1 MAVAGILQG
10 NAAIYNPYQQNR
22 AYNNK
27 GAVEGFGDTYHSKEA
42 ASVQAAAAMPVNK
55 DIDPLKVDPRNAS
68 FEEIQAYNNYLVE
81 KGYLKIEDIGSF
93 EHPVKDDKEKADYY
107 TALKDWADLQVSIG
121 NMEGYRK
128 AARMREAWTNDIE
141 DKEGTVTYF
150 NGVRAWIK
158 EEGVYSTPPLLGF
171 GGTDDGM
178 SFDAIYA
185 DDSTPENPVIEV
197 RMRDKDGGVKTVKV
211 NVNQVDPT
219 NATQLEMLAL
229 LCHQDKQGSA
239 GGALMQSYHDLI
251 YRAQNSTKGDM
262 SAKNMQD
269 FMSWRQ
275 NWRDLAMASSEYSMP
290 VEEAMKQARAAMNNG
305 APYSYLAKD
314 GIIDYN
320 GVIFV
325 CDTENNALRLGDTSN
340 PKNCITV
347 NLSNG
352 GSLIVNRDNLG
363 SLAKAIGMFSPEDVN
378 LILRAIAED
387 AKVQQMKQQI
397 DDETSGLDIA
407 EDTGEQETDEEVSEI
422 PLAESLTGKDQTE
435 EKDKK

>member
-1 MAVAGILQG
+1 MAIAGILQG
-10 NAAIYNPYQQNR
+10 NAAIYNPYQQNT
-22 AYNNK
+22 ASNK
-27 GAVEGFGDTYHSKEA
+27 GKAEGFGDTYHCEEA
-42 ASVQAAAAMPVNK
+42 ASIQASAAIPVNK

-68 FEEIQAYNNYLVE
+68 FEDIQAYNNYLVE
-81 KGYLKIEDIGSF
+81 KGYLKIEDISSF

-107 TALKDWADLQVSIG
+107 TALKDWADLQFDIG
-121 NMEGYRK
+121 NMAGYSK

-141 DKEGTVTYF
+141 DKEGTAAYF
-150 NGVRAWIK
+150 NGVRAWHK
-158 EEGVYSTPPLLGF
+158 EEGVYLTAPILGF
-171 GGTDDGM
+171 GSTEDGM
-178 SFDAIYA
+178 QFQAKYA
-185 DDSTPENPVIEV
+185 DNSTAEYPIVEV
-197 RMRDKDGGVKTVKV
+197 RMRDKDGAEKIVKV
-211 NVNQVDPT
+211 DVKKVDPT
-219 NATQLEMLAL
+219 NATQLEMFAFLI
-229 LCHQDKQGSA
+229 HQDKQGNA
-239 GGALMQSYHDLI
+239 DGTLMQSYNDLI
-251 YRAQNSTKGDM
+251 YRAQNSTNGDM
-262 SAKNMQD
+262 RAKNMQD

-275 NWRDLAMASSEYSMP
+275 NWRNLTMASSEYSVP

-325 CDTENNALRLGDTSN
+325 CDTEHNALRLGDTSN
-340 PKNCITV
+340 PKNCISV

-363 SLAKAIGMFSPEDVN
+363 DLAKAIGMFSPEDVN

-407 EDTGEQETDEEVSEI
+407 ENTGEQETDNETSEI
-422 PLAESLTGKDQTE
+422 PLTEALAGKEQTE
-435 EKDKK
+435 EKDRK

>member
-10 NAAIYNPYQQNR
+10 NTAIYNPYQQNR
-22 AYNNK
+22 VINNGK
-27 GAVEGFGDTYHSKEA
+27 TEEFGDTYHSKEA
-42 ASVQAAAAMPVNK
+42 ASVQAGTAISVNK

-81 KGYLKIEDIGSF
+81 KGYLKVEDISSF
-93 EHPVKDDKEKADYY
+93 KHPVKDDKEKADYY
-107 TALKDWADLQVSIG
+107 TALKDWADLQFSVG
-121 NMEGYRK
+121 NLAGYSK
-128 AARMREAWTNDIE
+128 AARMREAWTNDIA
-141 DKEGTVTYF
+141 DKEGTAAYF
-150 NGVRAWIK
+150 NGVRAWYK
-158 EEGVYSTPPLLGF
+158 EEGVFTTCPTLGF

-178 SFDAIYA
+178 NFDAVYA
-185 DDSTPENPVIEV
+185 DDSTAENPIVEV
-197 RMRDKDGGVKTVKV
+197 RMRDKDGVVKTVKV

-219 NATQLEMLAL
+219 NATQLEMFAL
-229 LCHQDKQGSA
+229 LIHQDKQGNA
-239 GGALMQSYHDLI
+239 DGALMQSYNDLI
-251 YRAQNSTKGDM
+251 YRAQNSTFGDM
-262 SAKNMQD
+262 RAKNMQD
-269 FMSWRQ
+269 FMNWRQ
-275 NWRDLAMASSEYSMP
+275 NWRNLIMTSSEYSMSI
-290 VEEAMKQARAAMNNG
+290 EESMKQARAAMNNG

-325 CDTENNALRLGDTSN
+325 CDTEHNALRLGDTSN
-340 PKNCITV
+340 PKNCISI

-363 SLAKAIGMFSPEDVN
+363 DLAKAIGMFSPEDVN

-422 PLAESLTGKDQTE
+422 PLAESLAGKDQTE

>member
-10 NAAIYNPYQQNR
+10 NTAVYNPYQQNK
-22 AYNNK
+22 ASNK
-27 GAVEGFGDTYHSKEA
+27 GIAGRFDDAYHCEEA
-42 ASVQAAAAMPVNK
+42 ASIQASAAIPVNK
-55 DIDPLKVDPRNAS
+55 DIDPAKVDPRNAS

-93 EHPVKDDKEKADYY
+93 EHPVKDDKDET
-107 TALKDWADLQVSIG
+107 TA
-121 NMEGYRK
+121 
-128 AARMREAWTNDIE
+128 
-141 DKEGTVTYF
+141 YF
-150 NGVRAWIK
+150 SGVRAWHK
-158 EEGVYSTPPLLGF
+158 EAGVYLTSPILGF

-185 DDSTPENPVIEV
+185 NSSTAENPVIEV
-197 RMRDKDGGVKTVKV
+197 RMRDKDGVEKTVKV

-219 NATQLEMLAL
+219 NATQLEMFTL
-229 LCHQDKQGSA
+229 LIHQDKQGNA
-239 GGALMQSYHDLI
+239 GGTLMQSYNDLI
-251 YRAQNSTKGDM
+251 YRAQNSTNGDM
-262 SAKNMQD
+262 RAKNMQD

-275 NWRDLAMASSEYSMP
+275 NWRNLTMASSEYSMS

-340 PKNCITV
+340 PKNCISV

-363 SLAKAIGMFSPEDVN
+363 DLAKAIGMFSPEDVN

-407 EDTGEQETDEEVSEI
+407 ENTGEQETDEEVSEI
-422 PLAESLTGKDQTE
+422 PLAEALAGKEQTE

>member
-10 NAAIYNPYQQNR
+10 NTAIYNPYQQNR
-22 AYNNK
+22 VINNGK
-27 GAVEGFGDTYHSKEA
+27 TEEFGDTYHSKEA
-42 ASVQAAAAMPVNK
+42 ASVQAGTAISVNK

-68 FEEIQAYNNYLVE
+68 FEEIQAYNNYLIE
-81 KGYLKIEDIGSF
+81 KGYLKVEDISSF

-107 TALKDWADLQVSIG
+107 TALKDWADLQFSVG
-121 NMEGYRK
+121 NMAGYSK
-128 AARMREAWTNDIE
+128 AARMREAWTNDIA
-141 DKEGTVTYF
+141 DKEGTAAYF
-150 NGVRAWIK
+150 NGVRAWSK
-158 EEGVYSTPPLLGF
+158 EEGVFTTCPTLGF

-178 SFDAIYA
+178 NFDAVYA
-185 DDSTPENPVIEV
+185 DDSTAENPIVEV
-197 RMRDKDGGVKTVKV
+197 RMRDKDGVVKTVKV

-219 NATQLEMLAL
+219 NATQLEMFAL
-229 LCHQDKQGSA
+229 LIHQDKQGNA
-239 GGALMQSYHDLI
+239 DGTLMQSYNDLI
-251 YRAQNSTKGDM
+251 YRAQNSTFGDM
-262 SAKNMQD
+262 RAKNMQD

-275 NWRDLAMASSEYSMP
+275 NWRNLTLASSEYSLP
-290 VEEAMKQARAAMNNG
+290 IEEAMKQARAAMNNG

-325 CDTENNALRLGDTSN
+325 CDTENNAIRLGDTSN

-363 SLAKAIGMFSPEDVN
+363 DLAKAIGMFSPEDVN

-407 EDTGEQETDEEVSEI
+407 ENTGEEKTDEENPEI
-422 PLAESLTGKDQTE
+422 PLAEAVAGKDQTE

>member
-10 NAAIYNPYQQNR
+10 NAAVYNPYYQNK
-22 AYNNK
+22 ASNK
-27 GAVEGFGDTYHSKEA
+27 GTAGGFEDTYHCEEA
-42 ASVQAAAAMPVNK
+42 ASIQASAAISVNR
-55 DIDPLKVDPRNAS
+55 DFDPAKVDPRNAS

-107 TALKDWADLQVSIG
+107 TALKDWADLQFSIG
-121 NMEGYRK
+121 NMVGYSK

-141 DKEGTVTYF
+141 DKEGTATYF
-150 NGVRAWIK
+150 NGVRAWHQ
-158 EEGVYSTPPLLGF
+158 EEGVYTTAPILGF
-171 GGTDDGM
+171 GSTDDGI
-178 SFDAIYA
+178 SFEAIYA
-185 DDSTPENPVIEV
+185 KDSTAENPIIEV
-197 RMRDKDGGVKTVKV
+197 RMRDKDGAVKTVKV

-229 LCHQDKQGSA
+229 LCHLDKQGNST
-239 GGALMQSYHDLI
+239 LMQSYKDLI
-251 YRAQNSTKGDM
+251 YRAKNSTKGDM

-275 NWRDLAMASSEYSMP
+275 NWRDLAVASSEYSMS
-290 VEEAMKQARAAMNNG
+290 VEEAMKQARAEMNNG

-325 CDTENNALRLGDTSN
+325 CDTEHNALRLGDTSN
-340 PKNCITV
+340 PKNCVSIS
-347 NLSNG
+347 LSNG

-363 SLAKAIGMFSPEDVN
+363 DLAKAIGLLSREDVH

-387 AKVQQMKQQI
+387 AKIQQMK
-397 DDETSGLDIA
+397 
-407 EDTGEQETDEEVSEI
+407 
-422 PLAESLTGKDQTE
+422 
-435 EKDKK
+435 

>member
-10 NAAIYNPYQQNR
+10 NAAVYNPYQQNR
-22 AYNNK
+22 TSNK
-27 GAVEGFGDTYHSKEA
+27 GTAGGFEDTYHCEEA
-42 ASVQAAAAMPVNK
+42 ASVQASAAIPVNK
-55 DIDPLKVDPRNAS
+55 DIDPAKVDPRNAS

-81 KGYLKIEDIGSF
+81 KGYLKVEDISSF

-107 TALKDWADLQVSIG
+107 TALKDWADLQFSIG
-121 NMEGYRK
+121 NIAGYSK
-128 AARMREAWTNDIE
+128 AAKMREAWTNDIA
-141 DKEGTVTYF
+141 DKEGTAAYF
-150 NGVRAWIK
+150 NGVRAWYK
-158 EEGVYSTPPLLGF
+158 EEGVYLTSPILGF

-185 DDSTPENPVIEV
+185 DDSTAENPVIEV
-197 RMRDKDGGVKTVKV
+197 RMRDKDGVEKTVKV

-219 NATQLEMLAL
+219 NATQLEMFAL
-229 LCHQDKQGSA
+229 LIHQDKQSNADGT
-239 GGALMQSYHDLI
+239 LMQSYHDLI
-251 YRAQNSTKGDM
+251 YRAQNSTNGDM

-275 NWRDLAMASSEYSMP
+275 NWRNLSAASSEYSMSI
-290 VEEAMKQARAAMNNG
+290 EDAMKQARAAMNNG

-325 CDTENNALRLGDTSN
+325 CDTEHNAIRLGDTSN
-340 PKNCITV
+340 PKNCISI

-363 SLAKAIGMFSPEDVN
+363 DLAKAIGMFSPEDVN

-407 EDTGEQETDEEVSEI
+407 EDTEEQKTDEETPEI
-422 PLAESLTGKDQTE
+422 PLAEALTGKEQTE